1 MDGMGVVAET
11 RSITASLEG
20 AREVEMAMLWN
31 SEENEK
37 EVAKE
42 EEEVEKEEKEV
53 DEAGVICFSGEYTLS
68 RTQRYIKIG
77 KRSIWSVS
85 F

>member
-11 RSITASLEG
+11 RSITASLEE
-20 AREVEMAMLWN
+20 ASEVEMAILWD

-42 EEEVEKEEKEV
+42 EEEEVEKEEKE
-53 DEAGVICFSGEYTLS
+53 EEEERVICFSGE
-68 RTQRYIKIG
+68 
-77 KRSIWSVS
+77 
-85 F
+85 

>member
-20 AREVEMAMLWN
+20 ASEVGMVMLCD

-37 EVAKE
+37 ELAKE
-42 EEEVEKEEKEV
+42 EEEVEKEEKE
-53 DEAGVICFSGEYTLS
+53 EEEERVICFSGE
-68 RTQRYIKIG
+68 
-77 KRSIWSVS
+77 
-85 F
+85 